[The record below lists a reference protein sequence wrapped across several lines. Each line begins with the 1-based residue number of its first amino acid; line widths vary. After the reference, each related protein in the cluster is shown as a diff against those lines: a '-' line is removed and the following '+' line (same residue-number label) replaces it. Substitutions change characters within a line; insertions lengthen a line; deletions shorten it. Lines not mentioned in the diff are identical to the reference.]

1 MIFVEYNMN
10 CDPIKDCLLSKP
22 DAERASLIS
31 QATPTSTAGELF
43 GLKQANSSAQSHDK
57 VFENVVVQ
65 GGAISTDV
73 SATVLFSEQ
82 TDEPAVNSV
91 RLDVLRYVNLSPLLD
106 FGEEGYCCL
115 IIRALRRIRWAAFGC
130 ILKQSVHE
138 AQKNPQFEMEL
149 LTPSP
154 DKIGDRT
161 MSRIVFVININAE
174 DVPFTSLRKTAIGD
188 SKEILPLVVRGK
200 ALQLLLYRSTK

>member
-1 MIFVEYNMN
+1 MVFVEYTMN
-10 CDPIKDCLLSKP
+10 CDAMKDCLLSKP

-31 QATPTSTAGELF
+31 QTNSNSAAGELF
-43 GLKQANSSAQSHDK
+43 GLNQAHSSAQPQD
-57 VFENVVVQ
+57 VIFENAVVQ

-73 SATVLFSEQ
+73 SATVLFSEH

-115 IIRALRRIRWAAFGC
+115 IIRALRRVRWAAFGC
-130 ILKQSVHE
+130 ILKNSVHE
-138 AQKNPQFEMEL
+138 AQKNPQFEVEL

-154 DKIGDRT
+154 DKKGDRT
-161 MSRIVFVININAE
+161 VSRIVLVININAV

-200 ALQLLLYRSTK
+200 VLELLYCSTK